1 MIFEGRAMLRL
12 KIREIA
18 EQQGISCRQL
28 ARRSGLA
35 ESSVRRYWR
44 DPGAHIRTDTLAI
57 LAHTLGVS
65 PWRCS
70 MMSRRATQRRYR
82 ASGSRMLIDEIA
94 RATGRQ
100 IRLVARTEQKKRKG
114 TNMMT
119 NEQQLLTID
128 QVATRLQCAR
138 STVYKLINKQG
149 LPAIKFKDM
158 TRVDPVRL
166 SAWLAERSTQK
177 NTDAHWQAYL
187 AERESERAR

>member
-1 MIFEGRAMLRL
+1 MSRPAL
-12 KIREIA
+12 KLQVQALAARRGYSAA
-18 EQQGISCRQL
+18 EL
-28 ARRSGLA
+28 ARRAGLA

-100 IRLVARTEQKKRKG
+100 IRLVARKRGGEQMFIAGSQPDNRLIYYGKRR
-114 TNMMT
+114 TPT
-119 NEQQLLTID
+119 NEKRQPH
-128 QVATRLQCAR
+128 
-138 STVYKLINKQG
+138 KKGQG
-149 LPAIKFKDM
+149 
-158 TRVDPVRL
+158 
-166 SAWLAERSTQK
+166 
-177 NTDAHWQAYL
+177 
-187 AERESERAR
+187 